1 MLTGTTVWTKAAF
14 GENVPAN
21 PPLSFQPTICPVPYA
36 PPLIRMPRSWLTPT
50 CAVHRSA
57 LPDRTA
63 SELVFVVKPRLRV
76 VAPIG
81 CQFVPLLPVRVDCC
95 QLIAGGPSIKLS
107 PG

>member
-1 MLTGTTVWTKAAF
+1 MLTGTTAWTKAAF

-57 LPDRTA
+57 LPDRRA
-63 SELVFVVKPRLRV
+63 SELVFGVKLRLSL
-76 VAPIG
+76 VASIG
-81 CQFVPLLPVRVDCC
+81 CQVVPLLPVSAYCC
-95 QLIAGGPSIKLS
+95 QLMAGGTYI
-107 PG
+107 